1 MYLFFKTLSVLSG
14 LTFAIL
20 LYMVIWFLGEP
31 SIYGTFAEA
40 KVLPVCIVFG
50 IAMFIFDGKA
60 NKAEKNKS

>member
-31 SIYGTFAEA
+31 SMYGEFAETKA
-40 KVLPVCIVFG
+40 LPVCILFGG
-50 IAMFIFDGKA
+50 IALLFEGFSKRA
-60 NKAEKNKS
+60 K